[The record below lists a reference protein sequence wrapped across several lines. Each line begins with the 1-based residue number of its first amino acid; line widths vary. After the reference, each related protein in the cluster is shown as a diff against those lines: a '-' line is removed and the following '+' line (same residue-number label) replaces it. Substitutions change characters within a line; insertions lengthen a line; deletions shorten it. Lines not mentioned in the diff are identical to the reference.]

1 MTHLYNTTTN
11 IQANAIDTDYKAESI
26 AAQLIGNGL
35 LPDHLVL
42 KRVGASK
49 RGVAKDVYNIQQFDF
64 DNASKQYEIAINRDG
79 IYDKL
84 PEGIFYKSTRAP
96 KSQSDILAEI
106 ARNRQEEFY
115 NRRFFQ
121 PLEEE
126 IDRSNLLTHL
136 KELSFDKKNSHHEYK
151 SIFQSFWPH
160 IIKMEARKAAI
171 FLDIIPLIYHIRTQ
185 NKLIA
190 QALSLM
196 FEVPIVVETH
206 YGEIEIKTLNG
217 ITLGKA
223 KLGKDFTTSGKHD
236 DRHKNAIIKIGP
248 ITTDQH
254 QQFYEGSENWE
265 ILHELIQM
273 VFPANCIATTEFI
286 IEKEEASFSLQSNT
300 NCLLGI
306 NTVLI
311 PNTNSATN

>member
-1 MTHLYNTTTN
+1 MTNTYNTTTN

-26 AAQLIGNGL
+26 AAHLIGNGL
-35 LPDHLVL
+35 NPDNLVL

-64 DNASKQYEIAINRDG
+64 DNLSKHYEIATNRDG
-79 IYDKL
+79 IYDRL
-84 PEGIFYKSTRAP
+84 PEGLFYKSTKAP
-96 KSQSDILAEI
+96 KSQGDILAEI

-136 KELSFDKKNSHHEYK
+136 KELCFDKKNSHHEYK
-151 SIFQSFWPH
+151 SVFQSFWPH
-160 IIKMEARKAAI
+160 ILQMDERKAAI
-171 FLDIIPLIYHIRTQ
+171 FLDIIPLVHHIRTQ

-190 QALSLM
+190 QALKLM
-196 FEVPIVVETH
+196 FEVPIIVETH
-206 YGEIEIKTLNG
+206 YGELEIKTLKSK
-217 ITLGKA
+217 TLGDI
-223 KLGKDFTTSGKHD
+223 KLGNDFTTTGKHD

-248 ITTDQH
+248 ITTEQH

-265 ILHELIQM
+265 IMHELIQM
-273 VFPANCIATTEFI
+273 VFPANCIVSTEFI

-311 PNTNSATN
+311 PNSKSAQN